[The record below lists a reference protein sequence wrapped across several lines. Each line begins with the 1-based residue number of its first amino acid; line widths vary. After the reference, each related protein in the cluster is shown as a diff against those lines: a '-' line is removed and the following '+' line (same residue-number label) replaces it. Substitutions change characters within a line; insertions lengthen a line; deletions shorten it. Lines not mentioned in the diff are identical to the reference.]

1 VSRKGNVYCGGTLAG
16 RVEEIADG
24 YRFTYDAGYLALSG
38 TRPISLNLP
47 KRPASYTSKA
57 LFPFFFGLL
66 AEGILKETQC
76 RKLKL
81 DANDHFG
88 RLLKTAH
95 TDTIGTVTIVE
106 ESEV

>member
-1 VSRKGNVYCGGTLAG
+1 MSRNARVYCDAELAG
-16 RVEEIADG
+16 RIEEVSDG
-24 YRFTYDAGYLALSG
+24 YRFTYDAGYLASPK

-47 KRPASYTSKA
+47 KRSEPYTSKV

-81 DANDHFG
+81 DESDHFG

-95 TDTIGTVTIVE
+95 SDTVGAVTVE
-106 ESEV
+106 EGPEA